1 MIIRENIVNKPA
13 IVNETPQSID
23 SSRRKLIG
31 AAGAG
36 VMAVA
41 LGGVISCAPAA
52 SEGKVIRWG
61 VIGTGN
67 IANSMA
73 PRIKEAESAE
83 LSAVSS
89 RKMETANKFANK
101 HGVPEAFD
109 SWQKMIESGRVDA
122 VYIATPTSVKEEIS
136 LAAVQQGVHVLVEKP
151 FADLASLKRMTAAC
165 REKGVGFMDG
175 THFPHLL
182 RTKQIREGMLKMA
195 GRPWSVAS
203 AFQFNLQD
211 TDNIRLIPALEPYG
225 AIGDAGWYNMRAA
238 VEYLPDDVEL
248 ISSDARLKREP
259 VNNAVISGSGVMH
272 FSDGSTSTWNCGF
285 NSGALVQDLR
295 ITGPDGV
302 IWVDDFVTIRR
313 DDRKERFRLSRGGKS
328 EEFELPFSKHASAL
342 MFEDF
347 AAMIAE
353 PELFEKSVRASERTQ
368 AWLDAAWQSA
378 IAGQAGA

>member
-1 MIIRENIVNKPA
+1 MNKTPVNKEA
-13 IVNETPQSID
+13 PQSVD
-23 SSRRKLIG
+23 SSKRKLLG
-31 AAGAG
+31 VAGAG
-36 VMAVA
+36 LAVVA
-41 LGGVISCAPAA
+41 LGGIVSCSPAV
-52 SEGKVIRWG
+52 SGVPGLRWG
-61 VIGTGN
+61 IVGTGN

-73 PRIKEAESAE
+73 PRIKEAESAG
-83 LSAVSS
+83 LAAVSS
-89 RKMETANKFANK
+89 RKMETAQDFAQK
-101 HGVPEAFD
+101 HAIPAAFD
-109 SWQKMIESGRVDA
+109 SWQQMIESGQVDA

-136 LAAVQQGVHVLVEKP
+136 LAAVRHGIHILVEKP

-175 THFPHLL
+175 THFPHLP
-182 RTKQIREGMLKMA
+182 RTQKIRTGMLEMA

-203 AFQFNLQD
+203 AFQFNLRNL
-211 TDNIRLIPALEPYG
+211 DNIRLIPALEPYG

-248 ISSDARLKREP
+248 LSSDAGLQREP

-302 IWVDDFVTIRR
+302 IWIDDFVTIRGG
-313 DDRKERFRLSRGGKS
+313 DRNERFRMSRGGKP
-328 EEFELPFSKHASAL
+328 EDFELPFSKHAPTL

-347 AAMIAE
+347 ALMVQD
-353 PELFEKSVRASERTQ
+353 PGLFEKGVRASERTQ

-378 IAGQAGA
+378 TRSEFN

>member
-1 MIIRENIVNKPA
+1 MKKHAVANQ
-13 IVNETPQSID
+13 TPQAID
-23 SSRRKLIG
+23 SSRRRLIG

-36 VMAVA
+36 VVA
-41 LGGVISCAPAA
+41 ATLGGVISCAPVA
-52 SEGKVIRWG
+52 SDGKSIRWG

-83 LSAVSS
+83 LAAVSS
-89 RKMETANKFANK
+89 RKMETANEFANK

-122 VYIATPTSVKEEIS
+122 VYIATPTSVKEAIS

-175 THFPHLL
+175 THFPHLP
-182 RTKQIREGMLKMA
+182 RTQKIREGMPEMA

-203 AFQFNLQD
+203 AFQFNLKN
-211 TDNIRLIPALEPYG
+211 TDNIRLTPSLEPYG

-248 ISSDARLKREP
+248 RSSEARLQREP

-272 FSDGSTSTWNCGF
+272 FSDGSTSTWNCAF

-302 IWVDDFVTIRR
+302 IWVDNFVSIRG
-313 DDRKERFRLSRGGKS
+313 DDQGGRFSLSRGGKPRDI
-328 EEFELPFSKHASAL
+328 EPPFSKPAATL

-347 AAMIAE
+347 TVMVQD
-353 PELFEKSVRASERTQ
+353 PGLFEKSVRASERTQ
-368 AWLDAAWQSA
+368 AWLDAAWESA
-378 IAGQAGA
+378 IANEINAR